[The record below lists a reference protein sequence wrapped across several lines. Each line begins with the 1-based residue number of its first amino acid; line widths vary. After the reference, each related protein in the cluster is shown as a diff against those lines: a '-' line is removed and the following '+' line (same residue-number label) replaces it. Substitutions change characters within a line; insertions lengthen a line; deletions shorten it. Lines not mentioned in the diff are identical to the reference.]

1 MQNEHDAP
9 QATPQKSRFRTVFQP
24 AAALTLALSFLLTLY
39 GPLELYFTN
48 IREFSFDFFALFPA
62 LCKLFLLLA
71 ATGLLTF
78 AFCYALH
85 IRLYDTI
92 LVIAAVGFV
101 CTYVQGMFLSGH
113 LPPLDGREIH
123 WNEYLTQD
131 VASILL
137 WLAVG
142 TAAVLLVRRLHM
154 QRMYW
159 LITGVSLFL
168 SSILLVTLITVGIQ
182 NGGFAKKYDA
192 TMTKDAE
199 FEMSTDRNFVIFL
212 VDAVDSATFHQLLT
226 SDDPQFADTLSDF
239 TYYPNTVGAYAF
251 TQESIPFILSGKW
264 YENQA
269 DFVPFVTA
277 AMDESPLLTELK
289 AQNYRLGV
297 YEEALTY
304 DSDNVYAF
312 ENAQP
317 LSYTITSF
325 NQLCREEL
333 KLVWF
338 KYAPFPLKRM
348 TQVRMERFNWL
359 LELDGQAKVFHANN
373 SDFYRDLQA
382 AEIVTG
388 PDKCFRFI
396 HIEGAHVP
404 FRYDRDVHVINESQG
419 SYPQN
424 IEASMTIVDT
434 YLSRLKEAGV
444 YDNSVIILMAD
455 HGYGYNQDIPVLGR
469 SNPLLAI
476 KGVEEHH
483 DLQISDAPISY
494 EDLQD
499 AYQRLLGGAPGDRV
513 FDAQE
518 GDERPRRFLGYLY
531 EHEDYMLEY
540 QQQGHASDIST
551 LVPTG
556 NEYVRNS
563 QNAPPK
569 GPAPSGSPAPTK
581 YPRGPSKKPR
591 PGSPPPQ

>member
-1 MQNEHDAP
+1 MENEPAASHSAP
-9 QATPQKSRFRTVFQP
+9 QKPRFRTVFGP
-24 AAALTLALSFLLTLY
+24 AAVLTLALSFLLALY

-48 IREFSFDFFALFPA
+48 IREFSFDFFVLFPA

-71 ATGLLTF
+71 ATGLLAF

-131 VASILL
+131 TISILL

-154 QRMYW
+154 QRMYR
-159 LITGVSLFL
+159 LITGLSLFL

-192 TMTKDAE
+192 AMTKDGE
-199 FEMSTDRNFVIFL
+199 FEMSADQNFVIFL
-212 VDAVDSATFHQLLT
+212 VDAVDSSTFHQLLT

-251 TQESIPFILSGKW
+251 TEESIPFIFTGKW
-264 YENQA
+264 YENQE

-297 YEEALTY
+297 YEESLTY

-338 KYAPFPLKRM
+338 KYAPFPLKRL
-348 TQVRMERFNWL
+348 TQVRMEHFNWL
-359 LELDGQAKVFHANN
+359 LKPEGQAERFRANN
-373 SDFYRDLQA
+373 SDFYEDLRN
-382 AEIVTG
+382 AEIKTG
-388 PDKCFRFI
+388 PEKCFRFI

-404 FRYDRDVHVINESQG
+404 FRYDRDVRVIDESRG

-424 IEASMTIVDT
+424 IEASMTIVDA

-444 YDNSVIILMAD
+444 YDNSVIVLMAD
-455 HGYGYNQDIPVLGR
+455 HGYGYNRDIPILGR
-469 SNPLLAI
+469 SNPLLAV
-476 KGVEEHH
+476 KGVDEHH

-494 EDLQD
+494 EDLQE
-499 AYQRLLGGAPGDRV
+499 AYHRLLRGTPGDGV

-518 GDERPRRFLGYLY
+518 GDVRPRRYLGYLY
-531 EHEDYMLEY
+531 EHEDHMVEYM
-540 QQQGHASDIST
+540 QQGHASDIET
-551 LVPTG
+551 LLPTG
-556 NEYVRNS
+556 NEYVRHS
-563 QNAPPK
+563 PK
-569 GPAPSGSPAPTK
+569 K
-581 YPRGPSKKPR
+581 R